1 MDLSIIVLQQVVII
15 VLLMLVGYIAKKTK
29 IIGAEGV
36 SQFTSFLMY
45 FVTPCVLIEAYQKPF
60 NVLGAKLLLVAFI
73 MAILIHAVTIVFSN
87 LVFRKKQSTDYRV
100 NRFAVV
106 YSNCGFMAIPLLSAA
121 LGSEGVFF
129 GSAYLAVFSILNWT
143 HGIYTYTENKTL
155 LSFKKAVLNPGV
167 LGTLISLILFVCSI
181 KLPDILG
188 QTVGFVADMNTPLS
202 MIMLGTFFVGIKPLE
217 ILKNISFYIV
227 VVIRLILVPVMAIF
241 LLKLFG
247 IDMAVV
253 KALAIS
259 SACPVAG
266 ITALWAGKFNLNAEY
281 ASQLVAITTVLSV
294 ISIPA
299 VLLLL

>member
-100 NRFAVV
+100 NRFSVV

-129 GSAYLAVFSILNWT
+129 GSAYLAVFSVLLWT
-143 HGIYTYTENKTL
+143 HGIYTYTEDKSL

-167 LGTLISLILFVCSI
+167 LGTLVSITFFVCSI
-181 KLPDILG
+181 KLPDMIA
-188 QTVGFVADMNTPLS
+188 QTVGFVANMNTPLS

-227 VVIRLILVPVMAIF
+227 VIIRLVLVPIIAIL

-247 IDMAVV
+247 IDQAVV
-253 KALAIS
+253 KALIIS

-266 ITALWAGKFNLNAEY
+266 VTALWAGKFNLNAEY

>member
-60 NVLGAKLLLVAFI
+60 NVIGAKLLLVAFI